1 MALTRKFLTALGIE
15 QDKVEE
21 IIAAHT
27 EVTDGLTAKRDALEA
42 EVKKYK
48 ADAERLAD
56 VEKELKDLKASG
68 SDETP
73 FKTEY
78 EKIKTEYEKFKND
91 VKAEKDKARKTDA
104 YKKILTESGVSE
116 KRMAGILK
124 LSSEQIDKLEF
135 DEDGKVKDLDKIKSS
150 IKDEWADFIEK
161 QEQKGATTATP
172 PATNGGEGRKTS
184 RAAEMV
190 AKYQREHY
198 GAPVEA
204 KKEG

>member
-27 EVTDGLTAKRDALEA
+27 EVTDGLTAKRDSLEA

-48 ADAERLAD
+48 AEAERLAE

-91 VKAEKDKARKTDA
+91 VKAEKDKAHKTDE
-104 YKKILTESGVSE
+104 YKKILSDAGVSE
-116 KRMAGILK
+116 KRLAGILK
-124 LSSEQIDKLEF
+124 LSGEQIDKLEF
-135 DEDGKVKDLDKIKSS
+135 DEEGKVKDADKLKAS

-161 QEQKGATTATP
+161 QEQKGAVTATP
-172 PATNGGEGRKTS
+172 PATIGGDGRKSS
-184 RAAEMV
+184 RAAELA
-190 AKYQREHY
+190 AKYQQEHY
-198 GAPVEA
+198 GTPAVA